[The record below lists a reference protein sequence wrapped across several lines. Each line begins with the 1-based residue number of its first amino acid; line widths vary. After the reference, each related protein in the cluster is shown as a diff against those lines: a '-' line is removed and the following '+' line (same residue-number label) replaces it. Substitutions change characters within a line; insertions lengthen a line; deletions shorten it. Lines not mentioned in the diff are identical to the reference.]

1 MIAEDN
7 KRRTVTRAD
16 ISQAAEQSDMF
27 DFLIDFLPPEDR
39 TTSRG
44 GGSSTAN
51 GSRRSRREEKAT
63 ATSNSNHD
71 ACRLPE
77 VGAPRRAPRGSKK
90 SRADSVIHADSM
102 NASSSSLVG
111 LFVPLSCCCCSRGD

>member
-39 TTSRG
+39 NSRG
-44 GGSSTAN
+44 GATN
-51 GSRRSRREEKAT
+51 GSKRSRREEKVT
-63 ATSNSNHD
+63 TSNNHD
-71 ACRLPE
+71 ACLPE

-90 SRADSVIHADSM
+90 SRSDSVNNADSM
-102 NASSSSLVG
+102 NASSSSLVS
-111 LFVPLSCCCCSRGD
+111 LFVLLFCCCCSRGD